1 MKMERRALLCAWPTL
16 VAAGLAACTSPPARY
31 YRLAAVPGP
40 TCSDGPPTI
49 GVRSISIPGYLDQN
63 GIAKP
68 SGDYQFDSYSNELW
82 AEPLADMLQAT
93 MVQDLVQ
100 RLPES
105 TVTGSGGGIGVPS
118 DVLVEINVSRFD
130 PDPAGRIVLTMQIA
144 IQSGGSRTLWM
155 VRTFDNSSAPAG
167 NDGSQITAAMSTL
180 WAAAADEIGSLVVES
195 WVDHPEDSPDAQ

>member
-1 MKMERRALLCAWPTL
+1 MKMERRALLCAWPIL
-16 VAAGLAACTSPPARY
+16 VAAGLVACTSPPAQY

-40 TCSDGPPTI
+40 TCSDVPPTI
-49 GVRSISIPGYLDQN
+49 GVRSISIPGYLNQN

-68 SGDYQFDSYSNELW
+68 SGNYQFDSYSNELW

-105 TVTGSGGGIGVPS
+105 TVTGSGGAIGAPS

-130 PDPAGRIVLTMQIA
+130 PDPAGRIVLTIQIA
-144 IQSGGSRTLWM
+144 IKSGGSRTLWM
-155 VRTFDNSSAPAG
+155 VRTFNSSSAPAG
-167 NDGSQITAAMSTL
+167 DDVSEIAAAMSTL
-180 WAAAADEIGSLVVES
+180 WAAAADEIGSLIVES
-195 WVDHPEDSPDAQ
+195 WANHPKDSPAAQ